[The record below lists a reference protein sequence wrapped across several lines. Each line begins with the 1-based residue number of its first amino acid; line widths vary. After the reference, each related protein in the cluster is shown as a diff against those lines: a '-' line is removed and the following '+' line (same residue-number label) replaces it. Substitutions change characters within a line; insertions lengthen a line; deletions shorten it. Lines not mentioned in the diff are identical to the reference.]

1 MPMSPPGS
9 SQIFPAQ
16 PSMTGAVS
24 QTPAGVQRP
33 PGQSAG
39 ALQSFSQN
47 VPLGSGP
54 IPAGHKFRQGP
65 SPHRTPGPP
74 SLVLQPLVLPSI
86 THVGSSGHPEGG
98 APKGAEAVA
107 TVALGSEADV
117 AALAVALR
125 ATAEEA
131 LAVAEAR
138 ARPDPGNAT
147 VLVVSLSFLS
157 EHASAKVVAAASTK
171 TRARMAGCYT
181 GACAAGRESASGSGT
196 DPGTQMS
203 TARHRPSNLPRRAR
217 GRAQTRHGRGV
228 LHVFSRPHGQRA
240 PQDFDKSLGA
250 R

>member
-181 GACAAGRESASGSGT
+181 GACAAGRESASGSGRT
-196 DPGTQMS
+196 QEHRGPRPGLEPS
-203 TARHRPSNLPRRAR
+203 CLELLRPSLAAPCARPIRSVASEVSGSRSLIEPSLTGPR
-217 GRAQTRHGRGV
+217 
-228 LHVFSRPHGQRA
+228 
-240 PQDFDKSLGA
+240 
-250 R
+250 